1 MSIVTR
7 NGKGSALTYEEL
19 DGNIEQFYISSSI
32 NGNSIS
38 LFTSGGQASGVGD
51 VVALPTAGTLQAVTD
66 LGNTTTNQIT
76 ADSFVKD
83 AGTSDDILLGDGST
97 TSLSALGDGVD
108 TGSFYLSSSV
118 NLNTITFTQGDG
130 TFESL
135 TVNTGSASTAIYQLN
150 PAVGGVNRIQ
160 TAFESTNI
168 TLGDNSTIAGGT
180 DNGVKSGALTTFIG
194 SGNGNE
200 ISGSFSFVG
209 AGLTNKITSTYAVA
223 AGGRGSTITGT
234 VSSIVGG
241 YNNTTDGDYSFIGGG
256 YQNSIASSANGY
268 SNITS
273 GRDNTVSGDYINIA
287 GGRDNIANNG
297 SYHSMGGGRYNTGS
311 ASYVHIGGGLS
322 NSIKNGAQKS
332 TIGGGSLNS
341 INFGLNSTI
350 AGGLDNNSTTSYTS
364 IGGGQDN
371 STTGQHSTIAGGLDN
386 STSAIKSAIL
396 GGQDNTVTATH
407 GAILGGQNN
416 TVASGHTHSSVVAG
430 EDVTTTR
437 SDTAFAPSFFASGST
452 ASTGVEGVMQMT
464 RRINFPTG
472 TDEELAGMLVWKG
485 AASGNQLYFGKL
497 AAGTLT
503 WVQLT

>member
-32 NGNSIS
+32 NGNSIA
-38 LFTSGGQASGVGD
+38 LFTSGGQSSGVGD
-51 VVALPTAGTLQAVTD
+51 IVALPTAGTLQAVTD

-83 AGTSDDILLGDGST
+83 TATSDDILLGDGST
-97 TSLSALGDGVD
+97 TSLSALGDVVD

-150 PAVGGVNRIQ
+150 PSVGGLNRIE
-160 TAFESTNI
+160 TVFESTNK

-180 DNGVKSGALTTFIG
+180 GNGVKSGALKTFIG
-194 SGNGNE
+194 SGNSNE

-209 AGLTNKITSTYAVA
+209 GGLTNKITSTYAVA
-223 AGGRGSTITGT
+223 AGGRGSTVTGT
-234 VSSIVGG
+234 ASSIVGG
-241 YNNTTDGDYSFIGGG
+241 YDNTTDGDYSFIGGG

-287 GGRDNIANNG
+287 GGRNNIANNG
-297 SYHSMGGGRYNTGS
+297 SYHSMGGGQYNTGS

-341 INFGLNSTI
+341 INFGIASTI
-350 AGGLDNNSTTSYTS
+350 AGGLDNDSTTSYTS
-364 IGGGQDN
+364 IGGGQEN

-386 STSAIKSAIL
+386 STTAIKSAIL
-396 GGQDNTVTATH
+396 GGQDNTVVASY
-407 GAILGGQNN
+407 GAILGGQDN
-416 TVASGHTHSSVVAG
+416 TVASGHSHSSVVAG
-430 EDVTTTR
+430 QNVTTTR
-437 SDTAFAPSFFASGST
+437 SDTAYAPSFFASGSVV
-452 ASTGVEGVMQMT
+452 STDIDGIMQLSKKT
-464 RRINFPTG
+464 NFPTSPEIGMICFKGTSNPKLYLYTSVLG
-472 TDEELAGMLVWKG
+472 TDGWQELDFA
-485 AASGNQLYFGKL
+485 
-497 AAGTLT
+497 
-503 WVQLT
+503 

>member
-51 VVALPTAGTLQAVTD
+51 VVTLPTAGTLQAVTD

-83 AGTSDDILLGDGST
+83 TATSDDILLGDGST
-97 TSLSALGDGVD
+97 TSLSALGVSIN

-135 TVNTGSASTAIYQLN
+135 TVNTGSASTAVYELN
-150 PAVGGVNRIQ
+150 PSVGGQNRIE
-160 TAFESTNI
+160 TVFESTNN
-168 TLGDNSTIAGGT
+168 TFGDNSTIAGGT
-180 DNGVKSGALTTFIG
+180 SNGVKSGAEKTFIG

-209 AGLTNKITSTYAVA
+209 AGLTNIITSTYAVA

-234 VSSIVGG
+234 ASSIVGG

-256 YQNSIASSANGY
+256 YQNSIESSAEGY

-287 GGRDNIANNG
+287 GGRDNIANSG
-297 SYHSMGGGRYNTGS
+297 IYSSIGGGRYNTGS

-322 NSIKNGAQKS
+322 NSIKNGASKS

-341 INFGLNSTI
+341 INFGQNSTI
-350 AGGLDNNSTTSYTS
+350 AGGLDNESTSAYTS

-371 STTGQHSTIAGGLDN
+371 STTGQHSTIAGGSNN
-386 STSAIKSAIL
+386 STTAIKSAIL
-396 GGQDNTVTATH
+396 GGLDNTVTAAY
-407 GAILGGQNN
+407 GAILAGQDN
-416 TVASGHTHSSVVAG
+416 TVGHSHSSVVAG
-430 EDVTTTR
+430 QNITTTR
-437 SDTAFAPSFFASGST
+437 SDTAYASSFYASGSLGD
-452 ASTGVEGVMQMT
+452 TGTQGVMQLSSRT
-464 RRINFPTG
+464 FFPTG
-472 TDEELAGMLVWKG
+472 TDEELDGMLVLKG
-485 AASGNQLYFGKL
+485 GNIKHLYIRRTVSG
-497 AAGTLT
+497 TPEWT
-503 WVQLT
+503 QLT